1 MSYSIDK
8 YEKLNPIKM
17 KKNSLDGAEVDGVEV
32 AAIKKNI
39 KYISQKR
46 YVEKFSFFFHNNLRH
61 VKPKDKIR

>member
-1 MSYSIDK
+1 
-8 YEKLNPIKM
+8 M